1 MLCDYKPMTSKVSL
15 KVENNILKCFMTGK
29 KSIDEGLIYWQQIVD
44 KCEKE
49 NLSRIQVSL
58 AVTGR
63 FSPFEAIGNYQLIIN
78 ILKQVDIKIAII
90 DLNNSSAS
98 DTQICCN
105 MAVSQGLNLCYF
117 ESQQEASSWLLAD
130 TDDPGKFAR

>member
-1 MLCDYKPMTSKVSL
+1 MISKISF

-29 KSIDEGLIYWQQIVD
+29 KSIDDAIILWKQIVD
-44 KCEKE
+44 KCEKD

-90 DLNNSSAS
+90 DWNNSSAS

-117 ESQQEASSWLLAD
+117 DSQQGASRWLLAD
-130 TDDPGKFAR
+130 SDDLSESTR